1 MTTGTE
7 ELKFLHPPI
16 PRGPYDMVSVECL
29 GSVEVNHTETVVDL
43 LELESDDVHKI
54 LVETV
59 VDVLPRVVNG

>member
-1 MTTGTE
+1 M
-7 ELKFLHPPI
+7 FN
-16 PRGPYDMVSVECL
+16 VECL
-29 GSVEVNHTETVVDL
+29 GSVDVHL